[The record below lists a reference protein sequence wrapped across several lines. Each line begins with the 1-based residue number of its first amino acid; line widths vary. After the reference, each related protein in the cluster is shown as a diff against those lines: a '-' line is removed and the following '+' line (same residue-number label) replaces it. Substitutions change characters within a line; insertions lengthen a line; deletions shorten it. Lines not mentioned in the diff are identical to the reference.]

1 MKLKTL
7 ISVVTALTITIFGI
21 SYSFAANNNIASDA
35 AQGIRNIVGGAEN
48 VIENT
53 AGGLTN
59 GMRNGMATMDNTI
72 DNGMTTMDNST
83 KNDTDYTASGSMTT
97 DNNNYTATRTATTRT
112 AATGNDTFLGM
123 GATAWT
129 WLVMSIVGI
138 TTIALVWYYGKER
151 ENNYNRNDNY

>member
-7 ISVVTALTITIFGI
+7 ISVVTALIITIFGI

-59 GMRNGMATMDNTI
+59 GMRNGMATMDN
-72 DNGMTTMDNST
+72 ST
-83 KNDTDYTASGSMTT
+83 ENDTDYTASGSMTT

>member
-7 ISVVTALTITIFGI
+7 ISVVTALTIVIFGV

-53 AGGLTN
+53 AGGITN
-59 GMRNGMATMDNTI
+59 GMRNGMATMDNT
-72 DNGMTTMDNST
+72 TE
-83 KNDTDYTASGSMTT
+83 NDTDYTASGSMTT

>member
-7 ISVVTALTITIFGI
+7 ISVVTALTIVIFGV

-59 GMRNGMATMDNTI
+59 GMRNGMATMDN
-72 DNGMTTMDNST
+72 ST
-83 KNDTDYTASGSMTT
+83 ENDTDYTASGSMTT

-151 ENNYNRNDNY
+151 ENNYNRNNNY